1 MHEMMVADSLLQII
15 LKECS
20 DRRAKATGAKISC
33 GQLSALN
40 EEVLGFALEAIAK
53 GTAAEGMRLEVEH
66 KPLGA
71 ECRGCGCTYT
81 VDMGQ
86 PCCPHCGGADLR
98 LLPDAPLLLETIE
111 FQEA

>member
-1 MHEMMVADSLLQII
+1 MMVADSLLQII

-20 DRRAKATGAKISC
+20 ERGAKATGAKISC

-40 EEVLGFALEAIAK
+40 DDVLGFALEAIAK

-66 KPLGA
+66 KPLQA
-71 ECRGCGCTYT
+71 ECRGCGRTYT
-81 VDMGQ
+81 VDMGE
-86 PCCPHCGGADLR
+86 PGCPHCGGADFR